1 MAWGLRTI
9 INSIY
14 RFLRVI
20 AKQAC
25 GHLSC
30 DDHVKGL
37 GLGCKSRTWYS
48 NPFRIRIF
56 LFLSHSFGF
65 ETINTFI
72 HSEVPSKTIPYSKRK
87 WAKSSNRLL
96 AKCIP
101 VFRPKRRKTLPNG
114 AAHTYMA
121 CIREYPPP
129 PGLEPSPDLSPLGL
143 PSKISE
149 KYPRPCHMPIA
160 PAQPHLSSDERAG
173 HGGRIV
179 GVKPE

>member
-72 HSEVPSKTIPYSKRK
+72 HSEAPWKTIPYSKRK

-101 VFRPKRRKTLPNG
+101 VFRPKRSKNPTLPQWGGTYLHGLYNG
-114 AAHTYMA
+114 VH
-121 CIREYPPP
+121 PPP
-129 PGLEPSPDLSPLGL
+129 PGVRAIPRF
-143 PSKISE
+143 ISF
-149 KYPRPCHMPIA
+149 RTPI
-160 PAQPHLSSDERAG
+160 QNFWEVS
-173 HGGRIV
+173 
-179 GVKPE
+179 

>member
-9 INSIY
+9 IKSIC

-25 GHLSC
+25 RHLSC

-48 NPFRIRIF
+48 NPVRIRIF

-87 WAKSSNRLL
+87 RAKSSNRLL
-96 AKCIP
+96 AKCTP

-121 CIREYPPP
+121 CIGEYPPP
-129 PGLEPSPDLSPLGL
+129 GARAIPRFVSFRTPIQNFWEVSPSPPPNHTSHPTNALVTAGGL
-143 PSKISE
+143 LAWSLNNEFI
-149 KYPRPCHMPIA
+149 
-160 PAQPHLSSDERAG
+160 
-173 HGGRIV
+173 
-179 GVKPE
+179 

>member
-1 MAWGLRTI
+1 MDTLA
-9 INSIY
+9 
-14 RFLRVI
+14 
-20 AKQAC
+20 
-25 GHLSC
+25 
-30 DDHVKGL
+30 DHVKGL

-72 HSEVPSKTIPYSKRK
+72 NSEVPWKTIPYSKRK
-87 WAKSSNRLL
+87 S
-96 AKCIP
+96 
-101 VFRPKRRKTLPNG
+101 G
-114 AAHTYMA
+114 GTYL
-121 CIREYPPP
+121 YGLYKGVPPP
-129 PGLEPSPDLSPLGL
+129 PGFEPSPDLSPLGL

-160 PAQPHLSSDERAG
+160 PTQPHLSSDERAG

>member
-1 MAWGLRTI
+1 MDTLA
-9 INSIY
+9 
-14 RFLRVI
+14 
-20 AKQAC
+20 
-25 GHLSC
+25 
-30 DDHVKGL
+30 DHVKGL

-56 LFLSHSFGF
+56 LFLCHSFGF

-72 HSEVPSKTIPYSKRK
+72 HSQVPSKTISYSKRK

-96 AKCIP
+96 AKCIL
-101 VFRPKRRKTLPNG
+101 VFGPKRPKNPTRWG
-114 AAHTYMA
+114 GTYL
-121 CIREYPPP
+121 YGLYKGVSPPPPP
-129 PGLEPSPDLSPLGL
+129 PGFEPSPDLSPLGL

-173 HGGRIV
+173 HAGRIV
-179 GVKPE
+179 GLKK

>member
-48 NPFRIRIF
+48 NPVRIRIF

-129 PGLEPSPDLSPLGL
+129 PPGARA
-143 PSKISE
+143 I
-149 KYPRPCHMPIA
+149 PRFVSFRTPI
-160 PAQPHLSSDERAG
+160 QNFWEVS
-173 HGGRIV
+173 
-179 GVKPE
+179 

>member
-1 MAWGLRTI
+1 MGTLA
-9 INSIY
+9 
-14 RFLRVI
+14 
-20 AKQAC
+20 
-25 GHLSC
+25 
-30 DDHVKGL
+30 DHVKGL

-48 NPFRIRIF
+48 NPFRIPIF

-72 HSEVPSKTIPYSKRK
+72 NSEVPWKTIPYSKRK
-87 WAKSSNRLL
+87 WAK
-96 AKCIP
+96 CVP
-101 VFRPKRRKTLPNG
+101 VFRPKRRKNPTRWG
-114 AAHTYMA
+114 GTYL
-121 CIREYPPP
+121 YGLYKGVPSP
-129 PGLEPSPDLSPLGL
+129 PGFEPSPDFSLLGL

-160 PAQPHLSSDERAG
+160 PTQPHLSSDERAG